1 MMRWKYIE
9 LPKGEYPQQI
19 ATKHGNGWVILQ
31 QQITERVKLCYENGE
46 FSNYAERNIW
56 LDVPLHIEKSDK

>member
-9 LPKGEYPQQI
+9 LPKGEYPPQI

-31 QQITERVKLCYENGE
+31 ERIVKTEIRWDDGAKWGIEHKLEE
-46 FSNYAERNIW
+46 W
-56 LDVPLHIEKSDK
+56 QDVPLHIESKE